1 MDKSGNPNSVIDS
14 HQTSGE
20 STTNTE
26 IQNQDTAQAQ
36 IDWEKR
42 FKDTQAAFTKS
53 RQELAAT
60 KAELQAAK
68 EMQQFAMPADVKARL
83 DELKFS
89 DPDAWRVEMNAFEQS
104 KTAKFN
110 EISANNTQA
119 ILSELNQ
126 EDRVQTLKEFNSLHG
141 VEITESLLQNEIP
154 NRIHNE
160 LNSGT
165 IDYATYLAKCVE
177 YMRTPKVIAGTQ
189 EVLGQP
195 NIGKIGGGA
204 TPGEAAS
211 NLNIETAYKS
221 MVL

>member
-14 HQTSGE
+14 HQNSGE

-26 IQNQDTAQAQ
+26 IQNQDAAQAQ

>member
-1 MDKSGNPNSVIDS
+1 MVVKGNPNSVIDS

-20 STTNTE
+20 STTNTTTQQE
-26 IQNQDTAQAQ
+26 QT

-110 EISANNTQA
+110 ELHANNTQA

-160 LNSGT
+160 LNSGA

-177 YMRTPKVIAGTQ
+177 YLKTPKVIAGTQ

-211 NLNIETAYKS
+211 NMNIETAYKT

>member
-26 IQNQDTAQAQ
+26 IQNQDAAQAQ

-60 KAELQAAK
+60 KAELLAAK
-68 EMQQFAMPADVKARL
+68 EMQQFTMPADVKARL

>member
-1 MDKSGNPNSVIDS
+1 MDVKGNPNSVIDS

-20 STTNTE
+20 STTNTTTQQE
-26 IQNQDTAQAQ
+26 QT

-110 EISANNTQA
+110 ELHANNTQA
-119 ILSELNQ
+119 ILSELSQ
-126 EDRVQTLKEFNSLHG
+126 ADRVQTLQEFNRLHG

-177 YMRTPKVIAGTQ
+177 YLKTPKVIAGTQ

>member
-1 MDKSGNPNSVIDS
+1 MDVKGNPNSVIDS
-14 HQTSGE
+14 HQNSGE
-20 STTNTE
+20 STTNTTTQQE
-26 IQNQDTAQAQ
+26 QT

-60 KAELQAAK
+60 KAELLAAK
-68 EMQQFAMPADVKARL
+68 EMQQFTMPADVKARL

-89 DPDAWRVEMNAFEQS
+89 DPDAWREELNAFEQS
-104 KTAKFN
+104 KTKKF
-110 EISANNTQA
+110 EEAYTANTEA

-126 EDRVQTLKEFNSLHG
+126 ADRVQTLQEFNSLHG

>member
-26 IQNQDTAQAQ
+26 IQNQDAAQAQ

-211 NLNIETAYKS
+211 NMNIETAYKT

>member
-1 MDKSGNPNSVIDS
+1 MDVKGNPNSVIDS
-14 HQTSGE
+14 HQNSGE

-26 IQNQDTAQAQ
+26 AQTQAHSQ
-36 IDWEKR
+36 VDWEKR
-42 FKDTQAAFTKS
+42 FKDTQAAYTQS
-53 RQELAAT
+53 RQELAKI
-60 KAELQAAK
+60 KAQLQATEA
-68 EMQQFAMPADVKARL
+68 MSQFAMPADVKARL

-89 DPDAWRVEMNAFEQS
+89 DPDAWREELNAFEQS
-104 KTAKFN
+104 KTKQF
-110 EISANNTQA
+110 EEVYSANTEAN
-119 ILSELNQ
+119 LSKLNQ

-160 LNSGT
+160 LNSGA
-165 IDYATYLAKCVE
+165 IDYSTYLAKCVE
-177 YMRTPKVIAGTQ
+177 YLKTPKVIAGTQ

-211 NLNIETAYKS
+211 NINIETAYKT

>member
-1 MDKSGNPNSVIDS
+1 MDVKGNPNSVIDS
-14 HQTSGE
+14 HQNSGE

-26 IQNQDTAQAQ
+26 AQNQDAAQAQ

-60 KAELQAAK
+60 KAELLAAK
-68 EMQQFAMPADVKARL
+68 EMQQFTMPADVKARL

>member
-1 MDKSGNPNSVIDS
+1 MDVTGNPNSVIDS
-14 HQTSGE
+14 HQNSGE
-20 STTNTE
+20 STEN
-26 IQNQDTAQAQ
+26 IQTQQEQT

-60 KAELQAAK
+60 KAELLAAK
-68 EMQQFAMPADVKARL
+68 EMQQFTMPADVKARL

-89 DPDAWRVEMNAFEQS
+89 DPDAWRDELNAFEQS
-104 KTAKFN
+104 KTKKF
-110 EISANNTQA
+110 EEAYTANTEA

-126 EDRVQTLKEFNSLHG
+126 ADRVQTLQEFNSLHG

-177 YMRTPKVIAGTQ
+177 YLKTPKVIAGTQ

-211 NLNIETAYKS
+211 NMNIETAYKT

>member
-14 HQTSGE
+14 HQNSGE

-60 KAELQAAK
+60 KAELLAAK
-68 EMQQFAMPADVKARL
+68 EMQQFTMPADVKARL

>member
-14 HQTSGE
+14 HQNSGE
-20 STTNTE
+20 STEN
-26 IQNQDTAQAQ
+26 IQTQQEQT

-60 KAELQAAK
+60 KAELLAAK
-68 EMQQFAMPADVKARL
+68 EMQQFTMPADVKARL

-160 LNSGT
+160 LNSGA
-165 IDYATYLAKCVE
+165 IDYATYLAKCVT
-177 YMRTPKVIAGTQ
+177 YLNTPKVIAGTQ

-211 NLNIETAYKS
+211 NMNIETAYKT

>member
-14 HQTSGE
+14 HQNSGE
-20 STTNTE
+20 STEN
-26 IQNQDTAQAQ
+26 IQTQQEQT

-110 EISANNTQA
+110 EINATNTQA

-160 LNSGT
+160 LNSGA

-177 YMRTPKVIAGTQ
+177 YLKTPKVIAGTQ

-211 NLNIETAYKS
+211 NMNIETAYKT

>member
-14 HQTSGE
+14 HQNSGE
-20 STTNTE
+20 STEN
-26 IQNQDTAQAQ
+26 IQTQQEQT

-53 RQELAAT
+53 RQELAKI
-60 KAELQAAK
+60 KAQLQATEA
-68 EMQQFAMPADVKARL
+68 MSQFAMPADVKARL

-89 DPDAWRVEMNAFEQS
+89 DPDAWRLEMNAFEQS

-110 EISANNTQA
+110 EISATNTQA

-160 LNSGT
+160 LNSGA

-177 YMRTPKVIAGTQ
+177 YLKTPKVIAGTQ

-211 NLNIETAYKS
+211 NMNIETAYKT

>member
-14 HQTSGE
+14 HQNSGE
-20 STTNTE
+20 STTNTTTQQE
-26 IQNQDTAQAQ
+26 QT

-60 KAELQAAK
+60 KAELLAAK
-68 EMQQFAMPADVKARL
+68 EMQQFTMPADVKARL

-110 EISANNTQA
+110 ELHANNTQA

-160 LNSGT
+160 LNSGA

-177 YMRTPKVIAGTQ
+177 YLKTPKVIAGTQ

-211 NLNIETAYKS
+211 NMNIETAYKT

>member
-14 HQTSGE
+14 HQNSGE

-26 IQNQDTAQAQ
+26 IQNQDAAQAQ

-104 KTAKFN
+104 KTVKFN
-110 EISANNTQA
+110 ELHANNTQA

-160 LNSGT
+160 LNSGA

-177 YMRTPKVIAGTQ
+177 YLKTPKVIAGTQ

-211 NLNIETAYKS
+211 NMNIETAYKT

>member
-1 MDKSGNPNSVIDS
+1 MDVKGNPNSVIDS
-14 HQTSGE
+14 HQNSGE

-26 IQNQDTAQAQ
+26 IQNQDAAQAQ

-53 RQELAAT
+53 RQELAAI

-110 EISANNTQA
+110 ELHANNTQA

-160 LNSGT
+160 LNSGA

-211 NLNIETAYKS
+211 NLNIETAYKT